1 MKFNKLFIALT
12 AAFSAS
18 TYAAGTTSTV
28 EKSFSVSAYSIGVQ
42 SAYTLN
48 ATGSGIRV
56 GVIDTGLTDF
66 TKQLTG
72 RIYAPYDVTTKSNVV
87 TDTLL
92 HGTKVAGIIGAAMD
106 GVGIS
111 GIAPD
116 VTIIPVK
123 VFSPSGIATNQN
135 IFDGVNYALQN
146 GARIINLSM
155 QSVATTAPDTYVR
168 QAVNS
173 NALVVIAAG
182 NAGLTNPSAIASFA
196 NQTWA
201 NGQVIVVG
209 AVDANNT
216 ITTWSNKAGAQKNFY
231 LVAPG
236 NNVITTCTTGYCY
249 GTGTSFAAP
258 FVSGA
263 AASVMS
269 NWKYLTANQT
279 ADILFKTATDL
290 GSPGT
295 DEVYGRG
302 MVNLTKALQPIG
314 NLKVVTGV
322 SSSPSSVKVASI
334 STAISPALMNS
345 LSTQQIK
352 VSAFDDYGRN
362 YNVNLSNSFHSY
374 RSTYTQK
381 MFSSNEIIDSN
392 GFSVGNIKFNSVSS
406 YNAETKSTNILA
418 ASLIQSNDNST
429 YAMGFGGTSSQF
441 FGLNVPMLS
450 EVTSNSYISNLIPN
464 HSYMG
469 YSYNLNDTNFKI
481 GYVSTAASNIPNAQ
495 SSAIMTE
502 IAYKM
507 NNLNTTF
514 GYTQL
519 SESGALGSTGNIF
532 SNTTTSTYGI
542 STAYNL
548 NDYTFA
554 ANYGIGYSTGNNSN
568 ILSVSDVKTVTWGLG
583 IAKSKIMSDFDAVSF
598 SVYQPMAITSGNF
611 NVNASV
617 GVTDNGTPIVQ
628 NRSYNLSAFA
638 PVNTE
643 LKYTNRLTDASN
655 LTVSLIN
662 QQSSGFTDKAAVVK
676 YNLKF

>member
-1 MKFNKLFIALT
+1 MKLNKLFIAMT

-18 TYAAGTTSTV
+18 AYAAGTTSAV

-72 RIYAPYDVTTKSNVV
+72 RIYAPYDVTTKSNNV

-111 GIAPD
+111 GVAPD

-123 VFSPSGIATNQN
+123 VFSPSGLATNQN

-182 NAGLTNPSAIASFA
+182 NNGLNNPSAVASFA

-209 AVDANNT
+209 AVDSNN
-216 ITTWSNKAGAQKNFY
+216 IIMSWSNKAGSQKNFY

-236 NNVITTCTTGYCY
+236 NNVITTCTTGYCF

-290 GSPGT
+290 GAPGT

-314 NLKVVTGV
+314 DLKVVTG
-322 SSSPSSVKVASI
+322 SQSNVKVASI

-381 MFSSNEIIDSN
+381 MFSSNDIIDSN

-441 FGLNVPMLS
+441 FGLNTPMLS
-450 EVTSNSYISNLIPN
+450 EVTSNSYVSNLIPN

-469 YSYNLNDTNFKI
+469 YSYNLNGANFKI
-481 GYVSTAASNIPNAQ
+481 GYVTTAASNVPNAQ
-495 SSAIMTE
+495 SNAIMTE

-507 NNLNTTF
+507 DNLNTVF
-514 GYTQL
+514 SYAQL
-519 SESGALGSTGNIF
+519 NESGALGSTGNIF
-532 SNTTTSTYGI
+532 GNTVTSTYGI

-554 ANYGIGYSTGNNSN
+554 TNYGIGYSTGNNSN
-568 ILSVSDVKTVTWGLG
+568 ILSISDVKTVTWGLG
-583 IAKSKIMSDFDAVSF
+583 VAKSKIMSDFDSVSF
-598 SVYQPMAITSGNF
+598 SVYQPMAVTSGNF

-617 GVTDNGTPIVQ
+617 GVTNNGTPIVQ
-628 NRSYNLSAFA
+628 NRSYNLSAYA

>member
-1 MKFNKLFIALT
+1 MKLNKLFIAMT

-18 TYAAGTTSTV
+18 AYAAGTTSAV

-72 RIYAPYDVTTKSNVV
+72 RIYAPYDVTTKSNNV

-111 GIAPD
+111 GVAPD

-123 VFSPSGIATNQN
+123 VFSPSGLATNQN

-146 GARIINLSM
+146 GARIINLSI

-182 NAGLTNPSAIASFA
+182 NNGLNNPSAVASFA

-209 AVDANNT
+209 AVDSNNT
-216 ITTWSNKAGAQKNFY
+216 IMSWSNKAGSQKNFY

-236 NNVITTCTTGYCY
+236 NNVITTCTTGYCF

-290 GSPGT
+290 GAPGT

-314 NLKVVTGV
+314 DLKVVTG
-322 SSSPSSVKVASI
+322 SQSNVKVASI

-345 LSTQQIK
+345 LSAQQIK
-352 VSAFDDYGRN
+352 VSTFDDYGRN

-381 MFSSNEIIDSN
+381 MFSSNDIIDSN

-441 FGLNVPMLS
+441 FGLNMPMLS
-450 EVTSNSYISNLIPN
+450 EVTSNSYVSNLIPN

-469 YSYNLNDTNFKI
+469 YSYNLNGANFKI
-481 GYVSTAASNIPNAQ
+481 GYVTTTASNVPNTQ
-495 SSAIMTE
+495 SNAIMTE

-507 NNLNTTF
+507 DNLNTVF
-514 GYTQL
+514 SYAQL
-519 SESGALGSTGNIF
+519 NESGALGSTGNIF
-532 SNTTTSTYGI
+532 GNTATSTYGI

-554 ANYGIGYSTGNNSN
+554 ANYGIGYSSGNNSN

-583 IAKSKIMSDFDAVSF
+583 VAKSKIMSDFDSVSF
-598 SVYQPMAITSGNF
+598 SVYQPMAVTSGNF

-643 LKYTNRLTDASN
+643 LKYTNRLTDTSN